1 MANAMDKPACIND
14 MEAMGLEVDARMAHP
29 LGTKA
34 DGTLSDEM
42 VELFDPYLPIAPG
55 AGKPGT
61 LVGGAR
67 RSQRIRRSE
76 ILATIRRLLTEVGC
90 QELTV
95 RGIADG
101 SGYAIQTVYNLVGP
115 RNQAIAEAIN
125 EYSIFV
131 GRMASPALEN
141 PLALPAITNM
151 WVDVQAIRPE
161 FTRQCNLIFFS
172 PARVIYY
179 RFRDRQLRGMTKL
192 LRQQQKSGILK
203 DSVDTAALAEL
214 LVFFSTSMWLEWAD
228 RPFPLE
234 LLREKLNHGFYS
246 LLGDKLTQEHR
257 ELVLSHFKPG

>member
-1 MANAMDKPACIND
+1 MESGKPGEDSAIMAQ
-14 MEAMGLEVDARMAHP
+14 P
-29 LGTKA
+29 LGSTSD
-34 DGTLSDEM
+34 DGLSEEM
-42 VELFDPYLPIAPG
+42 TELFDPFLPIAPG
-55 AGKPGT
+55 AGKQGA

-67 RSQRIRRSE
+67 RSQRVRRSE

-131 GRMASPALEN
+131 GRMATPALEN

-161 FTRQCNLIFFS
+161 FTRQCNLIFFG
-172 PARVIYY
+172 PARIIYY
-179 RFRDRQLRGMTKL
+179 RFRDRQLRGMIKL
-192 LRQQQKSGILK
+192 LRQQQKSGVLK
-203 DSVDTAALAEL
+203 ESVDAAALAEL

-234 LLREKLNHGFYS
+234 SLREKLNHGFYS
-246 LLGDKLTQEHR
+246 LLGDKLTSEHR
-257 ELVLSHFKPG
+257 ELVLSHFRPA